1 MKVISITPR
10 GYCKGVTKAIA
21 AVRKAVA
28 DNTVDKPIYI
38 LGYIVHNKYVVEEM
52 TKLGVITLDDRKK
65 TRLELVDEIS
75 NGTVVLS
82 AHGTNPMVKEKLSK
96 KQINFIDATCEDV
109 EKTFDLIKK
118 HEKAGYHILY
128 IGKLNHP
135 EANAAI
141 SLAHDITLVVDADNI
156 PLGIKKPIFVT
167 NQTTFSLIEIKGII
181 DSIIHIYP
189 NTLIS
194 EEICNATRLRQTAI
208 LETNKS
214 VDLCYIV
221 GDPRSNNTKNLAL
234 ISENITKT
242 KTLLIESV
250 DDINPL
256 DLVNV
261 NTISVSSGASTPNYL
276 TKKVID
282 FLKKYNISI

>member
-21 AVRKAVA
+21 AVRNAVA
-28 DNTVDKPIYI
+28 DNTVKKPIYI

-65 TRLELVDEIS
+65 SRLDLVDDIF

-82 AHGTNPMVKEKLSK
+82 AHGTNPQVKDKLSK
-96 KQINFIDATCEDV
+96 KQIDYIDATCEDV
-109 EKTFDLIKK
+109 EKTFDLIKI
-118 HEKAGYHILY
+118 HGDNGYHVLY

-135 EANAAI
+135 EANAALSLAKDI
-141 SLAHDITLVVDADNI
+141 SLVTDINSI
-156 PLGIKKPIFVT
+156 PLNIGKPIFVT
-167 NQTTFSLIEIKGII
+167 NQTTFSLIEIKAII
-181 DSIIHIYP
+181 DQIIEIYP

-208 LETNKS
+208 LENNKE

-234 ISENITKT
+234 ISETFTNTKT
-242 KTLLIESV
+242 KLIESV
-250 DDINPL
+250 DEISPL
-256 DLVNV
+256 DLINV
-261 NTISVSSGASTPNYL
+261 STVSVSSGASTPNYL
-276 TKKVID
+276 TKKVIE
-282 FLKKYNISI
+282 FLKNYNNGI